1 MKINEFK
8 KPKQIDEGMA
18 DNLFGAYNVPE
29 KLRSMFS
36 GQDAV
41 ANPAKAQKIFINDF
55 YSKIKLALDNAVK
68 GGLVNPSITQFIQP
82 QPNHPAPK
90 PAPSPAPAPNT
101 KPQTTPN
108 ASPATPANYYGNVSP
123 SNVKAATPTS
133 NPLSAPV
140 VNRGNTITANTTPG
154 QPAPTRGGITSGGIG
169 YKKPTNTSS
178 VRSATP
184 TASPA
189 TPAPVPPKAPKPA
202 GPTSAQ
208 QTVDAAKQHRQEI
221 AKAQQVQAAGKAA
234 AAKPG
239 FQRTAADRIAM
250 KAAGLSEDAYDRLNT
265 IFESIMEAGEEPQ
278 QQGIY
283 QFVRNWY
290 ADYMGNL
297 NWKAHEPQINKLLQ
311 NVQTSYKTD
320 GGKAALSQLAQA
332 TYSLASATTAGR
344 NGSRPSYADNEYAS
358 PQQSIQNLPPEQ
370 IKKAMVSLHN
380 RNPYEYNQIKKTLP
394 E

>member
-29 KLRSMFS
+29 KLRNMFS

-68 GGLVNPSITQFIQP
+68 SGLVNPSIAQFIQP
-82 QPNHPAPK
+82 QPGQKEPTTPPAAPTTSAPK
-90 PAPSPAPAPNT
+90 ASPAPAAPIT
-101 KPQTTPN
+101 PKP
-108 ASPATPANYYGNVSP
+108 
-123 SNVKAATPTS
+123 
-133 NPLSAPV
+133 
-140 VNRGNTITANTTPG
+140 
-154 QPAPTRGGITSGGIG
+154 
-169 YKKPTNTSS
+169 
-178 VRSATP
+178 
-184 TASPA
+184 
-189 TPAPVPPKAPKPA
+189 PKPA
-202 GPTSAQ
+202 GPSSAQ
-208 QTVDAAKQHRQEI
+208 QTVDAAKQHRQEV

-239 FQRTAADRIAM
+239 YQRTAADKIAM
-250 KAAGLSEDAYDRLNT
+250 KAAGLSEDAYDRLNA

-332 TYSLASATTAGR
+332 TYSLASAATAGK
-344 NGSRPSYADNEYAS
+344 NGSRPSYDDYEYSA
-358 PQQSIQNLPPEQ
+358 PQPIQNLPPQQ
-370 IKKAMVSLHN
+370 IKKAMISLHN
-380 RNPYEYNQIKKTLP
+380 RNPYEYDQIKKTLP

>member
-36 GQDAV
+36 GQAAV

-108 ASPATPANYYGNVSP
+108 ASPATPA
-123 SNVKAATPTS
+123 
-133 NPLSAPV
+133 
-140 VNRGNTITANTTPG
+140 
-154 QPAPTRGGITSGGIG
+154 
-169 YKKPTNTSS
+169 
-178 VRSATP
+178 
-184 TASPA
+184 
-189 TPAPVPPKAPKPA
+189 PVPPKAPKPA

-208 QTVDAAKQHRQEI
+208 QTVDAARQHRQEI

-332 TYSLASATTAGR
+332 TYSLASGPAAGR